1 MSFSETIFLFFLALI
16 IFGPKKLPEIAR
28 TVGKALNEFK
38 RASNEFKA
46 QIEQEIS
53 HLEVE
58 NKQTILPPS
67 QAPEG
72 STSRSRYAG
81 AELEA
86 TVEAP
91 ALAAPTSDGASTE
104 AERLAKSSSGEVA
117 SDHASP
123 GDASS
128 GDLSSGPASGSERS
142 SLAAADPSEAVTV
155 SDPVGAAVA
164 PESHAPETHPSESH
178 A

>member
-28 TVGKALNEFK
+28 QVGKALNEFK

-67 QAPEG
+67 HAPEG
-72 STSRSRYAG
+72 ATSRSSYGKEGYAG

-86 TVEAP
+86 ITETP
-91 ALAAPTSDGASTE
+91 ALAAGASE
-104 AERLAKSSSGEVA
+104 GASSLGEGSPGEVA
-117 SDHASP
+117 SSPTPTDEASVAAEQTP
-123 GDASS
+123 
-128 GDLSSGPASGSERS
+128 PA
-142 SLAAADPSEAVTV
+142 APDPSEAVTV
-155 SDPVGAAVA
+155 SDPVGAAAA
-164 PESHAPETHPSESH
+164 PESHPSEPHFSEPH